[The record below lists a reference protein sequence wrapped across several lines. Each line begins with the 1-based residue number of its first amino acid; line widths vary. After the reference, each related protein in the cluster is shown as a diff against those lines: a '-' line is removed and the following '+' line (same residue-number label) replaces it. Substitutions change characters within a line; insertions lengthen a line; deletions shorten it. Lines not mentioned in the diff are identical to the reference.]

1 MGWWEGA
8 RAKLLSAGPLGL
20 GAIIVLVT
28 GTILLTGKAV
38 EQGRLKLSLSLLIA
52 GCALVLAGLGVLVL
66 QTNAA
71 TADANARLA
80 SAQAATQ
87 HQLYFRIEPLD
98 SEKTLPA
105 PDIIINND
113 KLAKPSYAVKS
124 DITVIIDVSKALRQ
138 SAQATAQS
146 TSSNDKT
153 TSDKKVREQLSA
165 DIDTSIAQI
174 QRIVQLMSQSCPGGA
189 HGTNPLNYE
198 NLVSLTNS
206 IVGSL
211 QTSKIVLAV
220 GNDKTASGKKVREQL
235 SADIDAS
242 IAQVQKIV
250 QLMNQNCSG
259 GAHGVNPFHYDDV
272 VNLTNSIVG
281 SLQKSKSVISTTD
294 F

>member
-8 RAKLLSAGPLGL
+8 AKLLSAGPLGL

-80 SAQAATQ
+80 ATQ

-146 TSSNDKT
+146 TSPNDKT

-189 HGTNPLNYE
+189 HGVNPLNYE
-198 NLVSLTNS
+198 NMVSLTNS

-211 QTSKIVLAV
+211 QKSKIILAAE
-220 GNDKTASGKKVREQL
+220 NDKTASGKKVREQL

-250 QLMNQNCSG
+250 QLMYQNCSG